1 MYRVHK
7 LLSMIGYCS
16 RRSAERLIESGQVT
30 INSKIVTPGDKWFVG
45 DELEIN
51 GVKIDLSLLN
61 RQEIEIIKYH
71 KRLGEVVSRDDP
83 FNSNTVFNSLPDIE
97 GRWIS
102 IGRLDKN
109 SSGLLLFTNN
119 GELANKMM
127 HPSSAIERE
136 YIVETDKMIS
146 KDNLSLLC
154 EGVPINNGQV
164 GKFNKIINISKN
176 IYSII
181 LSTGKNREIRN
192 SLKYIKHETQSLK
205 RVRYSD
211 IKLDDL
217 QVGEYRYLSE
227 DEKSIFLT

>member
-51 GVKIDLSLLN
+51 GVKIDLSLLKK
-61 RQEIEIIKYH
+61 QEIEIIKYH

-136 YIVETDKMIS
+136 YIVETDQ
-146 KDNLSLLC
+146 N
-154 EGVPINNGQV
+154 
-164 GKFNKIINISKN
+164 
-176 IYSII
+176 
-181 LSTGKNREIRN
+181 
-192 SLKYIKHETQSLK
+192 
-205 RVRYSD
+205 D
-211 IKLDDL
+211 IKR
-217 QVGEYRYLSE
+217 QSFFIV
-227 DEKSIFLT
+227 